1 MPEGYRRARRS
12 KRMFRR
18 RAALGSCVRQTMGC
32 EKGRPGTGQAV
43 KTSHIALRARGLQAA
58 GREGLAAGGQASG
71 RRRPA
76 RARRG
81 LSRDPLG
88 TTADA
93 FPRGPLIALGHD
105 FTAYSG
111 NSRALESIFA
121 GEIEHCRSFAGKGC
135 ACSPTLS
142 PPGRSVPGGSGRRA
156 WCRCGPRGSSRCC
169 SSRPVGAGCR
179 RRCDP
184 GRAGR
189 RSRPRAR

>member
-18 RAALGSCVRQTMGC
+18 WAALGSCVRQAMGC

-58 GREGLAAGGQASG
+58 GREGLSAGARAYG
-71 RRRPA
+71 RRRSA

-93 FPRGPLIALGHD
+93 SPRGPLIALGHD
-105 FTAYSG
+105 FYHLQNAQRRRGHPTPLLSMLRYGVGVADALPSTTPRLLLHQIVYRG
-111 NSRALESIFA
+111 IRALLGQKLLGTFRDS
-121 GEIEHCRSFAGKGC
+121 
-135 ACSPTLS
+135 
-142 PPGRSVPGGSGRRA
+142 
-156 WCRCGPRGSSRCC
+156 RG
-169 SSRPVGAGCR
+169 
-179 RRCDP
+179 
-184 GRAGR
+184 
-189 RSRPRAR
+189 

>member
-1 MPEGYRRARRS
+1 MPKGYRRARRS

-93 FPRGPLIALGHD
+93 SLPKGHD

-121 GEIEHCRSFAGKGC
+121 GEMERHRSSAGKGC
-135 ACSPTLS
+135 AYFPMPAL
-142 PPGRSVPGGSGRRA
+142 PGRSVPGGSERQA
-156 WCRCGPRGSSRCC
+156 WCRCGPRESSRCC
-169 SSRPVGAGCR
+169 SSHPVGAGCR

-189 RSRPRAR
+189 RSRPRAQ